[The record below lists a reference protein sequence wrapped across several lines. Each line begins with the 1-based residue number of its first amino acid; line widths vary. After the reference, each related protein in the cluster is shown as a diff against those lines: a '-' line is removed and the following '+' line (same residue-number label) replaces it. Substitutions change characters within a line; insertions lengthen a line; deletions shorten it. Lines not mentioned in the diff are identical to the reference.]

1 MNDSEMEFNFLELID
16 SYGKGAI
23 ILFKQK
29 GYSDSEINKFYE
41 AYKDRRLT
49 QEKLLEVYI
58 SAYGYQD
65 CDPKWNM

>member
-23 ILFKQK
+23 ILFKEK
-29 GYSDSEINKFYE
+29 GYSDSEIDKFYE
-41 AYKDRRLT
+41 VYEDRKLT
-49 QEKLLEVYI
+49 QEKLLEVYM
-58 SAYGYQD
+58 SAYGYQN